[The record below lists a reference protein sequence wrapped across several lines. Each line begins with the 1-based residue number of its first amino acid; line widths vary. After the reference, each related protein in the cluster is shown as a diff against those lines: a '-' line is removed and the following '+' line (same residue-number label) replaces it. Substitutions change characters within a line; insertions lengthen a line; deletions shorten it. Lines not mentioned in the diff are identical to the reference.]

1 MTTEQTRRLESAMV
15 DGRRWRADA
24 FRALVVDH
32 PVLGPVA
39 RQLVWAMFDAEEA
52 AIGSFRITKDL
63 GLADV
68 DGASQELPAD
78 ALIGVAHPLHLEGT
92 LEQWRGL
99 FARDELRQPFD
110 QLNRG
115 VYRFTPEE
123 AAADELARFVD
134 RRVPTKRIYGVQQQG
149 WELSHTALFRRFT
162 PRREVMVTLTP
173 GIQGGYRY
181 EVEEQRI
188 VAVRLRGGEFGVL
201 DAVTASELLRQLER
215 LAA

>member
-1 MTTEQTRRLESAMV
+1 MV

-24 FRALVVDH
+24 FRTLVVEH

-39 RQLVWAMFDAEEA
+39 RQLVWAIFDADGA
-52 AIGSFRITKDL
+52 AAGSFRITSDRDL
-63 GLADV
+63 LDV
-68 DGASQELPAD
+68 DGTRPELPAD
-78 ALIGVAHPLHLEGT
+78 ALIGIAHPLHLGGT

-99 FARDELRQPFD
+99 FAGEAVRQPFD

-123 AAADELARFVD
+123 AAADELVRFVD